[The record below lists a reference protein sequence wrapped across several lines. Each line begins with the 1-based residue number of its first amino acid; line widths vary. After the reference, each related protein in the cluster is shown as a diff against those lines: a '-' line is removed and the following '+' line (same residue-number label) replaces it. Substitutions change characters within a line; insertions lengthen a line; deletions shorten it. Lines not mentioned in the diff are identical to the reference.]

1 MKMSN
6 EDRFVSIA
14 LNSWKA
20 YIDRADKLFSNLTP
34 DQLNKEVAPGK
45 NRLLYLLGHLTAV
58 HDGMLPL
65 LSLGPRLH
73 PEMDEPFIA
82 NPDKAGP
89 NLPSAQDV
97 LQAWTEVNT
106 KLSAG
111 ITAFK
116 TEDWLQRHTSVS
128 EQDFAKEPLRNRFAI
143 LISRTGHL
151 ASHLGQALL
160 VVK

>member
-1 MKMSN
+1 MPK

-20 YIDRADKLFSNLTP
+20 YLERADKLFSTFSAE
-34 DQLNKEVAPGK
+34 QLNKEVAPGK
-45 NRLLYLLGHLTAV
+45 NRLIYLLGHLTAV

-73 PEMDEPFIA
+73 PELDEPFIKS
-82 NPDKAGP
+82 PDKTAQ
-89 NLPSAQDV
+89 NLPSAEEV
-97 LQAWTEVNT
+97 LKDWTEVNT

-111 ITAFK
+111 IAAFK
-116 TEDWLQRHTSVS
+116 TEDWLERHTSVS

-151 ASHLGQALL
+151 ASHLGQAQL
-160 VVK
+160 VAK